1 MSTTRSAITWISL
14 LIAMLVLFVLD
25 IAYGAAKLPFSQV
38 FGYFTGE
45 NIQPVTKIIISD
57 FRIPKAVA
65 AIFVG
70 GGLAISG
77 LLMQGLFRNPL
88 AGPYTLGI
96 SSGASLLVAFY
107 IILGRSS
114 IFTSEFLGTFG
125 IAISA
130 IIGSFLVLS
139 LVLIISFRVNDSVSL
154 LVVGIMISG
163 LTGSLVTILQYFT
176 SPELLRNYVF
186 WTFGSISGFD
196 ATELSIMIPIIILG
210 FAFSLVLRKPLN
222 AMLLGDNYAGNLGVN
237 ILKTRTIAII
247 IAGITA
253 GAITAFAGPI
263 VFVGVAVPHFA
274 RSFYKT
280 TDYKILLPS
289 SFIFGSILLLA
300 CDLVAQ
306 LPNQANA
313 LPINAIT
320 SMVGAPVIIWI
331 VLKNKSLGRSNF

>member
-1 MSTTRSAITWISL
+1 MSRQRSIATWISMIL
-14 LIAMLVLFVLD
+14 TLISLFILD
-25 IAYGAAKLPFSQV
+25 IIYGAANLPLSDV
-38 FGYFTGE
+38 LGYFKGDD
-45 NIQPVTKIIISD
+45 IPSVSQIIIND
-57 FRIPKAVA
+57 FRLPKAIG

-70 GGLAISG
+70 GGLALSG

-96 SSGASLLVAFY
+96 SSGASLLVAFF
-107 IILGRSS
+107 IIVGGAG
-114 IFTSEFLGTFG
+114 IFASNFLGVFG

-130 IIGSFLVLS
+130 IIGSLLVLS
-139 LVLIISFRVNDSVSL
+139 LVLLISFRVNDSVSL

-196 ATELSIMIPIIILG
+196 FVELAIMIPIVTIG
-210 FAFSLVLRKPLN
+210 FMLSFLMRKPLN
-222 AMLLGDNYAGNLGVN
+222 AMLLGNNYAGNLGVSVM
-237 ILKTRTIAII
+237 KTRTVVIIISGI
-247 IAGITA
+247 IAGS
-253 GAITAFAGPI
+253 ITAFAGPI

-274 RSFYKT
+274 RSFFKT
-280 TDYKILLPS
+280 TDYKTLLPS
-289 SFIFGSILLLA
+289 SFVFGAILLIA
-300 CDLVAQ
+300 CDLVSQ
-306 LPNQANA
+306 MPNQANA

-320 SMVGAPVIIWI
+320 SLVGAPVIIWI